1 MVILDGGTSSITV
14 SPYWLITTYFTLT
27 LAELHLSPMGLSF
40 VSKVAPPKIKG
51 LMMGGWFG
59 GPFGMLY
66 TIILWGL
73 AIVGLISIIRGFFS
87 KGRISDNT
95 ETQESNAMDILKER
109 YARGEIDK
117 KEFDTKKKNIG

>member
-1 MVILDGGTSSITV
+1 MNDLDNRKVHRRIFILLIVTMASVVPVGCGFMYG
-14 SPYWLITTYFTLT
+14 PYGQG
-27 LAELHLSPMGLSF
+27 HGPG
-40 VSKVAPPKIKG
+40 
-51 LMMGGWFG
+51 MMGGWFG

-87 KGRISDNT
+87 KDRISDNT
-95 ETQESNAMDILKER
+95 ETQESNAMEILKER